1 MRSSAEFRAESTLR
15 RLGYD
20 VRGLT
25 KQEILEHYYALLP
38 DHVWDRIKGEA
49 EIAQADAAARADGF
63 EDWMVAAAAAEIERV
78 ERQAE
83 ERMRLQER
91 LAGHQEQ
98 QG

>member
-25 KQEILEHYYALLP
+25 KQEVLEHYYAMLP
-38 DHVWDRIKGEA
+38 DHVWERVKGDA
-49 EIAQADAAARADGF
+49 EIAEADADAQAQGY
-63 EDWMVAAAAAEIERV
+63 EDWMEAAAAAELARIER
-78 ERQAE
+78 EAE
-83 ERMRLQER
+83 ERMRLQE
-91 LAGHQEQ
+91 